1 MASANPRIA
10 ELSSIMANIP
20 VEGAELALDDDETFM
35 ASFGEESPAQAT
47 KLHDELQGALGVLD
61 WAVGL
66 PTARDEDLT
75 CVAFFDRIDAED
87 SHSSCSLGHDKISCC
102 TGHQT

>member
-20 VEGAELALDDDETFM
+20 GAEQALDDDETCM

-47 KLHDELQGALGVLD
+47 KLHDELQGALAVLD

-75 CVAFFDRIDAED
+75 FVAF
-87 SHSSCSLGHDKISCC
+87 L
-102 TGHQT
+102 TGLMLRTRTALARWATTK

>member
-20 VEGAELALDDDETFM
+20 GAEQALDDDKTSM

-47 KLHDELQGALGVLD
+47 KLHDELQGALAVLD

-75 CVAFFDRIDAED
+75 FVAF
-87 SHSSCSLGHDKISCC
+87 L
-102 TGHQT
+102 TGLMLRTRTALARWATTK